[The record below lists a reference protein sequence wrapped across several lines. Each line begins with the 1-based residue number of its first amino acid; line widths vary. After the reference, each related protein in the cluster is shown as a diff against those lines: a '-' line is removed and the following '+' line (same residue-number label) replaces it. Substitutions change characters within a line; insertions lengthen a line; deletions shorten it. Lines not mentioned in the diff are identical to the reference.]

1 LAAYCV
7 GTVESGQRC
16 RWPLSTEPLGG
27 GLALG
32 GPDLTERAG
41 SDRVCAVLSTL
52 LVLAS
57 CTGTQVAVQPP
68 VDSLPATFPNQFAA
82 VGVREVT
89 SDHVYGSAGNVVQG
103 FSNELRTTGLASET
117 YFPARPDDPV
127 DVTLDTRIDVT
138 VNQNTG
144 SAMVKAFFTGLTMF
158 LLEPAF
164 WYHLD
169 YKLVGHVDVL
179 HGNRKLGELDADTD
193 ARMSMKFLSLSEQ
206 QTLEGET
213 LGEAKKSLYR
223 QLMDDLA
230 KRVR

>member
-1 LAAYCV
+1 M
-7 GTVESGQRC
+7 
-16 RWPLSTEPLGG
+16 
-27 GLALG
+27 
-32 GPDLTERAG
+32 
-41 SDRVCAVLSTL
+41 L
-52 LVLAS
+52 LLAS
-57 CTGTQVAVQPP
+57 CTGTKIVVQPP
-68 VDSLPATFPNQFAA
+68 VDSVPATFSNEFAA
-82 VGVREVT
+82 VGVRELT

-103 FSNELRTTGLASET
+103 FANELRTTGLVSET

-164 WYHLD
+164 WYHID

-179 HGNRKLGELDADTD
+179 HGNRKLGELDADSD

-206 QTLEGET
+206 QTLEGKA
-213 LGEAKKSLYR
+213 LSEAKKSLYR
-223 QLMDDLA
+223 QLLDDLV
-230 KRVR
+230 KRVK